1 MGVARTQT
9 LVQLNE
15 MLLAA
20 LDQRASRRGISRSQL
35 IREAVEAH
43 LAADYDAEISRRII
57 EGYEAIAQATPDA
70 WADPEDVRAASVRD
84 VHLRLDAEERAA
96 GHDPW

>member
-9 LVQLNE
+9 LVQLNDS
-15 MLLAA
+15 LLAA

-35 IREAVEAH
+35 IREAVETH

-57 EGYEAIAQATPDA
+57 EGYEAIPQARPDA
-70 WADPEDVRAASVRD
+70 WGDLDAVKAASVRD
-84 VHLRLDAEERAA
+84 AHLRLDAEERAA